1 MLRFP
6 RMLFLHGADDVCCVV
21 ASEDEMAAKVAEGYQ
36 ARPLPGEPGYGEA
49 AAPVDGVV
57 RVSAL
62 PSLSETVTA
71 DAPPVRKKPG
81 PKPKE

>member
-6 RMLFLHGADDVCCVV
+6 RMLFLHGADEPCCVV

-36 ARPLPGEPGYGEA
+36 TRPLPGEPGYGEA
-49 AAPVDGVV
+49 AAPLAPVD
-57 RVSAL
+57 
-62 PSLSETVTA
+62 

>member
-6 RMLFLHGADDVCCVV
+6 RMLFLHGADEPCCVV
-21 ASEDEMAAKVAEGYQ
+21 ANDLEMAAKVAEGYQ

-49 AAPVDGVV
+49 PAPLAPVEDVPAV
-57 RVSAL
+57 
-62 PSLSETVTA
+62 E

>member
-1 MLRFP
+1 
-6 RMLFLHGADDVCCVV
+6 MLFLHGADEPCCVV
-21 ASEDEMAAKVAEGYQ
+21 ANDLEMSAKVAQGYQ

-49 AAPVDGVV
+49 PALVDGVV

-62 PSLSETVTA
+62 PSLSDTVTP